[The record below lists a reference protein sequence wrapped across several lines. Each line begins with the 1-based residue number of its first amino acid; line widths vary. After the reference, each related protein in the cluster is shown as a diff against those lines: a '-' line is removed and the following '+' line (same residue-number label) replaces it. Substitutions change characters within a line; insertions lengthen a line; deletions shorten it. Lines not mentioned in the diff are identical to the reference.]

1 MILTLAACEST
12 SPETIVETPPP
23 AEDAA
28 RAALERAEAA
38 ATRAERA
45 RLYLAALTATYARGD
60 YVEASGIAA
69 SLEPLLAELSETERF
84 RYGETAFELELAERA
99 GHSPDDARAAALLA
113 RLRPI
118 APKEILAV
126 ARFRARL
133 LTRRADSPRAA
144 ALAWIEVAE
153 HDAAEDQDV
162 QAATAAAWRQVSRLT
177 ILETDDLARHAPT
190 EAGRVFAAL
199 ARDFNAALTDVLQF
213 QIWEDWKESHAGHP
227 AARFAPPGSPPATGK
242 ARALALLVP
251 LSGPLGGVGQAVRDG
266 FSAALLHAE
275 AATRVDGVGAP
286 TTVRL
291 YDTSSMAPT
300 DAYRLAV
307 SEGAELVIGPLQKSA
322 VAEVV
327 AIPPAVPMLALN
339 HLDDAPPALA
349 ARIPQLALAPEDDAS
364 AIAASLAGDGVERI
378 VLFDTSASWSARA
391 KARLLAE
398 RRGVEVVA
406 TGRLGSGDVTPVVG
420 DALAVTGSTQ
430 RHAEIASLLAIDD
443 LQFTPRRRD
452 DVDAV
457 VALVGEQQLLFLK
470 RALEFHFAGA
480 LPIYAPSAAV
490 GAALRPIDG
499 VRVCGIPW
507 RLHPDGL
514 RAAAAPLP
522 ASRGSSAP
530 WFAFGVDGFRL
541 ANQWQRLISRDAPIP
556 GSTGTLLLGQNGRI
570 DRELAWAT
578 VQGGRLVPRS
588 RGRE

>member
-12 SPETIVETPPP
+12 SPESTVDAPPVVEDP
-23 AEDAA
+23 A

-38 ATRAERA
+38 ATRKEKAS
-45 RLYLAALTATYARGD
+45 LYLAALTVAYGQGD
-60 YVEASGIAA
+60 LVEASVIGSRMA
-69 SLEPLLAELSETERF
+69 PLLGELGEAEKF
-84 RYGETAFELELAERA
+84 RYGEIALGIELADRA
-99 GHSPDDARAAALLA
+99 GHSPDDVRAADLLA
-113 RLRPI
+113 QLQPVGPR
-118 APKEILAV
+118 ESLAV
-126 ARFRARL
+126 AQFHARL
-133 LTRRADSPRAA
+133 LTRRGDDPRAA
-144 ALAWIEVAE
+144 ALAWVAVAE
-153 HDAAEDQDV
+153 HAAAEDQDV
-162 QAATAAAWRQVSRLT
+162 QAATAEAWRQVSRLT
-177 ILETDDLARHAPT
+177 ILETGDLARRAPT
-190 EAGRVFAAL
+190 AGGRAFGAL
-199 ARDFNAALTDVLQF
+199 ARDVNAALTDVRQF
-213 QIWEDWKESHAGHP
+213 QVWNDWRESHSRHP
-227 AARFAPPGSPPATGK
+227 AARFPPPGAAPATGRP
-242 ARALALLVP
+242 RALALLVP

-275 AATRVDGVGAP
+275 AATRAEAGR

-291 YDTSSMAPT
+291 YDTSSIAPT

-322 VAEVV
+322 VAEVA
-327 AIPPAVPMLALN
+327 AIPPTVPMLALN
-339 HLDDAPPALA
+339 HLEDTPQSLA

-364 AIAASLAGDGVERI
+364 AIATALEGDGVERI
-378 VLFDTSASWSARA
+378 VVFDTSAPWSARA

-430 RHAEIASLLAIDD
+430 RHAEIARMLAIDD

-490 GAALRPIDG
+490 GAALQPING
-499 VRVCGIPW
+499 VHVCGIPW
-507 RLHPDGL
+507 RLHPDDL
-514 RAAAAPLP
+514 RAAALPLP
-522 ASRGSSAP
+522 ASRGSSAA

-556 GSTGTLLLGQNGRI
+556 GSTGTLLLGSDGRI
-570 DRELAWAT
+570 NRDLAWAT
-578 VQGGRLVPRS
+578 IQGGRLVPRTTA
-588 RGRE
+588 RD